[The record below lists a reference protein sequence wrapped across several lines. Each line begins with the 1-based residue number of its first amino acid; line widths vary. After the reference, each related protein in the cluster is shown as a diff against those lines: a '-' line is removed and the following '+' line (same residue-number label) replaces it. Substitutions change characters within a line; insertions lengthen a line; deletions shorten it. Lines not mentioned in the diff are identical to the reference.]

1 MFPGL
6 TRAAAAA
13 IVLVVFVALGPAGPA
28 AAARWDTYNNAN
40 HLTSITA
47 AGGVVWCASDL
58 GVHRYDAG
66 GGTFTRFS
74 KSAGE
79 LVSNAV
85 TEIEVDPQGNTWF
98 ATRGRGVSVL
108 KANGTWRTLDAFDGL
123 PADTVNC
130 LEPTAD
136 GMWVGTDAGVAFF
149 RNFSLEGAWPDGV
162 NPSPFASNDIKDVL
176 QVGDSVWVATPGG
189 AYVTKAD
196 EGIVWSRRVAGL
208 AGNGVRSL
216 TAVGDEVWCVAGV
229 PTGVPDNHV
238 YRGGQ
243 TGTWTLAEAGL
254 PATTSVHVRAAGDR
268 LLLGAAAGV
277 FTRTSSTDWT
287 LLGVGFPPS
296 AWVDFADD
304 GAYWAGNA
312 EGLWNWSGT
321 AWSLRRSPGPQ
332 GNWVYGMALD
342 GSNVWIGTQD
352 GGASRFD
359 GTSWRTFAPLPG
371 ADIDTTLQSPDYLI
385 AMFVDSRGDK
395 WIGDWGSSI
404 ARIDDSGPT
413 LSVTHFYGPEEGL
426 FDAFNTFGWATAEDP
441 SGNVWIGLDTATRG
455 VPPPPKGLHRIS
467 INGDRAT
474 FNPQSGAQMSDSQ
487 VRAIAF
493 GPGPGFEMWVGY
505 AGRGV
510 DIFTDPT
517 LTTRSGRITE
527 SDGPT
532 QRLLDDDI
540 WAIEMNGDSVWI
552 ASSAGLN
559 RYSRATRT
567 RREVIGT
574 QPPTSQGAVHPLSID
589 AAGGLWW
596 GTTSGLYHRKPDR
609 TVEVFNTANSP
620 LLSDVITSV
629 AVDRT
634 NGDVWVSTTIG
645 VNRYDPDGD
654 AGGGP
659 PAGGV
664 TRFNTYPNPAFTSAG
679 GVRIFGAGVD
689 GSFEG
694 RVTDV
699 RGRVVR
705 TLRGNAA
712 SSGLWDAKDEEG
724 RRMPPGLYFLSV
736 TQSGATR
743 TGRVLLVR

>member
-1 MFPGL
+1 MFPCL
-6 TRAAAAA
+6 TRGAAAAF
-13 IVLVVFVALGPAGPA
+13 LFVTLLAPGLAGPA

-40 HLTSITA
+40 RLNSITA
-47 AGGVVWCASDL
+47 TGNVVWCASDL
-58 GVHRYDAG
+58 GVNRYDVGA
-66 GGTFTRFS
+66 GTFTRFS
-74 KSAGE
+74 KGAGA
-79 LVSNAV
+79 LISNSV

-149 RNFSLEGAWPDGV
+149 RDFSLEGGWPDGV

-196 EGIVWSRRVAGL
+196 EGVTWSRRIGGL
-208 AGNGVRSL
+208 ASASLRSL
-216 TAVGDEVWCVAGV
+216 TAVGDEVWCVAG
-229 PTGVPDNHV
+229 GRV

-243 TGTWTLAEAGL
+243 TGTWTEAGEGL
-254 PATTSVHVRAAGDR
+254 PATTAFNVRARGGE

-277 FTRTSSTDWT
+277 FSRTASTDWV

-296 AWVDFADD
+296 AWVDFDED
-304 GAYWAGNA
+304 GAPWAGNF
-312 EGLWNWSGT
+312 EGLWRWSGT
-321 AWSLRRSPGPQ
+321 SWTLLRSPGPL
-332 GNWVYGMALD
+332 GNWIYGMALD
-342 GSNVWIGTQD
+342 GSKVWIATQE

-359 GTSWRTFAPLPG
+359 GTSWRTFAPSPG
-371 ADIDTTLQSPDYLI
+371 ATIDTTLQSRDFLVG
-385 AMFVDSRGDK
+385 MFVDSRGDK

-404 ARIDDSGPT
+404 ARIDDSNPT
-413 LSVTHFYGPEEGL
+413 LQVTHFFGPEEGL
-426 FDAFNTFGWATAEDP
+426 FDAFNTFGWAAAEDR

-455 VPPPPKGLHRIS
+455 IPPPPKGLHRIAQ
-467 INGDRAT
+467 NGDRAT

-493 GPGPGFEMWVGY
+493 GPGPGFELWVGY

-510 DIFTDPT
+510 DIFNDPT

-527 SDGPT
+527 SDALN

-559 RYSRATRT
+559 RYSRLTRT
-567 RREVIGT
+567 RIEAIGT
-574 QPPTSQGAVHPLSID
+574 QPPTSQGAVHPLALD
-589 AAGGLWW
+589 PQGGVWW

-609 TVEVFNTANSP
+609 SVEVFNTANSP

-629 AVDRT
+629 AVDRS
-634 NGDVWVSTTIG
+634 NGDVWIGTTIG
-645 VNRYDPDGD
+645 VNRYDPDGES
-654 AGGGP
+654 GGGP
-659 PAGGV
+659 PVAGGA
-664 TRFNTYPNPAFTSAG
+664 TQFNTYPNPAFTSAA
-679 GVRIFGAGVD
+679 GVRIFGAGVE

-694 RVTDV
+694 KVIDV
-699 RGRVVR
+699 RGRVIR
-705 TLRGNAA
+705 TLRGNATN
-712 SSGLWDAKDEEG
+712 SGLWDAKDEEG
-724 RRMPPGLYFLSV
+724 RRMTPGLYFIRV
-736 TQSGATR
+736 TQSGVTR